1 MKKFIFRG
9 SLGKIKL
16 MLGVLRCFFNIEML
30 QVQKYKNSYYLQK
43 IFYLIF
49 TLMNK
54 FKIQLKQKEGGFLH
68 FFP

>member
-1 MKKFIFRG
+1 MKKFIFSG

-43 IFYLIF
+43 MTKIF